1 MSLTVRHV
9 TDADIPGVVALVADR
24 IGKEDAPEAQLVLE
38 DSEYDRRRWT
48 VAVDGDRVVST
59 MGTYPMRARFGDL
72 HLPAALVE
80 FVATATDYEGRGLV
94 RRQFDYH
101 HADLLQRGEL
111 LEVMVGIT
119 YFYRRLGYEYAMP
132 VAPWQE
138 IPSREVPGV
147 PDGWIV
153 RVAGEADRQTIQDL
167 QRPILES
174 TDMSIGLSDQMWRF
188 LLRSPVYDTLLA
200 ERGGAPQA
208 CGRIY
213 LDDQN
218 PYVMDLAGESRD
230 GLLAILAG
238 VGVRNPDRN
247 LTVLTRPEASP
258 NLDDLGS
265 LSATGEAYY
274 ARIGDPVRWLNAVRH
289 ELSRRL
295 SASSLAGQS
304 GEGMISLYTSS
315 IRFGYA
321 NGEVGEFVRGPREQA
336 PISKGGSGVP
346 PDLVTSLLVG
356 PLGFAGLAER
366 HPDVNAGSQQELMDV
381 LFPPLTLDVQTWVVP

>member
-24 IGKEDAPEAQLVLE
+24 IGEEDAPEAQLVLE
-38 DSEYDRRRWT
+38 DAEYDRRRWT

-59 MGTYPMRARFGDL
+59 MGTYPMCARLGDL
-72 HLPAALVE
+72 ELPAALVE

-101 HADLLQRGEL
+101 HTDLLQRDEL

-119 YFYRRLGYEYAMP
+119 YFYRRLGYEYALP

-138 IPSREVPGV
+138 IPSGDV
-147 PDGWIV
+147 PDVPEGWTV
-153 RVAGEADRQTIQDL
+153 RVAGETDRQTIRDL
-167 QRPILES
+167 QRPIQNS
-174 TDMSIGLSDQMWRF
+174 TDLSIGLSDQMWSF

-200 ERGGAPQA
+200 EHRGVPQA

-213 LDDQN
+213 LHEDD
-218 PYVMDLAGESRD
+218 PYVMDLAGGSRD

-238 VGVRNPDRN
+238 VGSRNPGRN

-265 LSATGEAYY
+265 LSETGEAYY
-274 ARIGDPVRWLNAVRH
+274 ARIGDPLRWLNAIRPV
-289 ELSRRL
+289 LSSRL
-295 SASSLAGQS
+295 SASSLAGEK
-304 GEGMISLYTSS
+304 GEGMISLYASS
-315 IRFGYA
+315 IRFPYA
-321 NGEVGEFVRGPREQA
+321 NGEVGEFTRGPREQA

-346 PDLVTSLLVG
+346 PDLMTSLLAG
-356 PLGFAGLAER
+356 PLGFVGLAER
-366 HPDVNAGSQQELMDV
+366 HPDMNGGSQQELMSV